1 MNLLAMTSADLVLW
15 ALGSTLAVGFLMS
28 GMVRRRK
35 QLTER
40 LREHVEGK
48 LDAPDPGGPSE
59 VDESAR

>member
-28 GMVRRRK
+28 GMLRRRK

-40 LREHVEGK
+40 LREHVEAK
-48 LDAPDPGGPSE
+48 LDAPDPGRSGE
-59 VDESAR
+59 VDQSPR